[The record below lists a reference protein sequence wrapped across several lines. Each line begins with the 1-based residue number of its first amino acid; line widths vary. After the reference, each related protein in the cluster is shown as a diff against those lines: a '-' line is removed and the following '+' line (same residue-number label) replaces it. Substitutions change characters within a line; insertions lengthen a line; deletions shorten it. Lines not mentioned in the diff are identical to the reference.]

1 MSEELKGCPL
11 CGEKANKPRAS
22 ALLQGVDNTFCTNRM
37 CPMSS
42 INITLDEWQ
51 TRPIEDGL
59 RAEIEQLDGKYLHLQ
74 EIVETER
81 EETLSVMIALCDVNA
96 ALKAALWKAKS
107 EIDSMLVADYDGD
120 IYQHLQDIRMI
131 TVVLLGEEE

>member
-1 MSEELKGCPL
+1 MSECQELKGCPF
-11 CGEKANKPRAS
+11 CGAAPEVDDAVDYVRCVNDDCVIGS
-22 ALLQGVDNTFCTNRM
+22 LLI
-37 CPMSS
+37 P
-42 INITLDEWQ
+42 LHLPEWQ
-51 TRPIEDGL
+51 APRPIEDGL

-120 IYQHLQDIRMI
+120 VYQHLQDIRMI